1 MFQNFDLFLSVIIWW
16 ATVFCCW
23 FYHISGLLSLHI
35 SCQLKINLPI
45 PTPSKSNSRGEIH
58 IIHVGSIL
66 FHLLL
71 LYFTRMAAVLLRV
84 YRKNN
89 MIKHIPPNPRLI
101 YYPWET
107 VKFFNENQWSVSTQL
122 KIILKKRNIT
132 SKFIVSKIQ
141 ALKRGVS
148 LCFL

>member
-1 MFQNFDLFLSVIIWW
+1 MFLNLDLFLSVISWW

-23 FYHISGLLSLHI
+23 FYHVSGLLSLHI

-101 YYPWET
+101 YCPWET
-107 VKFFNENQWSVSTQL
+107 VKFFNETSDLSVRSWKL
-122 KIILKKRNIT
+122 YWKREILQVN
-132 SKFIVSKIQ
+132 S
-141 ALKRGVS
+141 
-148 LCFL
+148 

>member
-23 FYHISGLLSLHI
+23 FYHVSGLLSLHI

-89 MIKHIPPNPRLI
+89 MIKHIPPIQDLYTTLER
-101 YYPWET
+101 
-107 VKFFNENQWSVSTQL
+107 QWSFSMKTSDLSVRSWKL
-122 KIILKKRNIT
+122 YWKREILQVN
-132 SKFIVSKIQ
+132 S
-141 ALKRGVS
+141 
-148 LCFL
+148 

>member
-1 MFQNFDLFLSVIIWW
+1 MFQNFDLFLSVMNGW

-23 FYHISGLLSLHI
+23 FYHVNGLLSLHI
-35 SCQLKINLPI
+35 SCQLKINFPI

-89 MIKHIPPNPRLI
+89 MIKHIPPQSKTYILPLRDSEVFQWKPVICQYAVENYTEKEK
-101 YYPWET
+101 YY
-107 VKFFNENQWSVSTQL
+107 K
-122 KIILKKRNIT
+122 
-132 SKFIVSKIQ
+132 
-141 ALKRGVS
+141 
-148 LCFL
+148 